1 MKSLFSSFV
10 SSSSSLFSS
19 LIDSTIQ
26 PSPDDAP
33 TSPKNRETIDF
44 QPHPHSHTSLLHD
57 GDEKEIKASL
67 PDLFP
72 TLSPIT
78 SPILSS
84 TPRKEFAEHQDEA
97 PLLFSTP
104 NMYTILSTQDEA
116 AATDEMMQRLQQL
129 RHVGDSVNAVNPDHL
144 TLQRENEEL
153 KSELVAVRL
162 QLEESEALILEL
174 RQHKQPPP
182 PLLPP
187 SPFNNEGYEA
197 YVSKK
202 KNKKNKKNRVE
213 VDKAT
218 TDSTLPPGCETLP
231 LPPPP
236 LSQPLPP
243 PPPPPLSQPLLPT
256 VHLFHDSNLK
266 DITPNELAQAL

>member
-1 MKSLFSSFV
+1 MESLFSSFA

-33 TSPKNRETIDF
+33 TSPKNPETIGF
-44 QPHPHSHTSLLHD
+44 QPRPHSHTSLLHD
-57 GDEKEIKASL
+57 DDEKEIQAFL

-84 TPRKEFAEHQDEA
+84 TPRKEFAEHRDEA

-187 SPFNNEGYEA
+187 SPFSDEGYEA
-197 YVSKK
+197 
-202 KNKKNKKNRVE
+202 
-213 VDKAT
+213 
-218 TDSTLPPGCETLP
+218 C
-231 LPPPP
+231 
-236 LSQPLPP
+236 
-243 PPPPPLSQPLLPT
+243 
-256 VHLFHDSNLK
+256 LK
-266 DITPNELAQAL
+266 EKE